1 MALQGPAS
9 PGQRAILRGWPPSSS
24 GSVQPAGPVVG
35 MLRLRG
41 LLSSSCHFLSTP
53 PSPGIPSVG
62 AGMLVWAQ
70 EWGWGKGGR
79 TLTSETAGFGSHRP
93 KFKFRLYP
101 CWLCDPGQGTSPL
114 GCSISQLA
122 TAGCWVVWAEPGTS
136 RCSGHVTFF
145 PLPLSVGA
153 QLVGGH

>member
-70 EWGWGKGGR
+70 GWGWGKGGR
-79 TLTSETAGFGSHRP
+79 TLTSETAGFGS
-93 KFKFRLYP
+93 
-101 CWLCDPGQGTSPL
+101 SPL